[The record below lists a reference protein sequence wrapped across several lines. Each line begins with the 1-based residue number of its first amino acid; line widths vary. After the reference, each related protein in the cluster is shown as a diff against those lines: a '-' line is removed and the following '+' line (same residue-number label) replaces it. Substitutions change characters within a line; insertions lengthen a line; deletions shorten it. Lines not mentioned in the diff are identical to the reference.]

1 MNERY
6 TYLASLCKDFYE
18 LTEETAKR
26 LERYAELLIEWNGK
40 MNLTAITDPDEI
52 IIKHF
57 YDCLLFLKH
66 NEIPKNASVIDV
78 GTGAGFPGLVLKIA
92 RPDIKITLLDSLNKR
107 LTFLNEVANDLRL
120 EVETLHSRAEDAGKM
135 PDYREKYDIATAR
148 AVARLNVLSE
158 YCLPFV
164 KVSGSF
170 VAMKGPTAPEELDGA
185 ISALKKL
192 GGEKAVQIN
201 ETLPDDSRRV
211 FVKIKKISQTPPQ
224 FPRISAKISKK
235 PL

>member
-6 TYLASLCKDFYE
+6 TYLASLCEGFYT
-18 LTEETAKR
+18 LTEETANR
-26 LERYAELLIEWNGK
+26 LERYAELLVEWNGK

-66 NEIPKNASVIDV
+66 NEIPQNAKVIDV

-107 LTFLNEVANDLRL
+107 LTFLNEVASDLGL

-135 PDYREKYDIATAR
+135 PQYREKYDIATAR

-164 KVSGSF
+164 KKGGSF
-170 VAMKGPTAPEELDGA
+170 VAMKGPTATEELDGA
-185 ISALKKL
+185 LSAIKKL
-192 GGEKAVQIN
+192 GGEKAIQIN
-201 ETLPDDSRRV
+201 ETLPDQSNRV

>member
-120 EVETLHSRAEDAGKM
+120 EVETLHSRAEDAGKT

-201 ETLPDDSRRV
+201 ETLPDESSRV
-211 FVKIKKISQTPPQ
+211 FVKVKKISHTPPQ

>member
-6 TYLASLCKDFYE
+6 TYLASLCEGFYT
-18 LTEETAKR
+18 LNEETANR
-26 LERYAELLIEWNGK
+26 LERYAELLVEWNGK

-66 NEIPKNASVIDV
+66 NEIPQKAKVIDV

-107 LTFLNEVANDLRL
+107 LTFLNEVANDLGL

-135 PDYREKYDIATAR
+135 PQYREKYDIATAR

-164 KVSGSF
+164 KKGGSF

-185 ISALKKL
+185 LSAIKKL
-192 GGEKAVQIN
+192 GGEKAIQVN
-201 ETLPDDSRRV
+201 ETLPDQSNRV